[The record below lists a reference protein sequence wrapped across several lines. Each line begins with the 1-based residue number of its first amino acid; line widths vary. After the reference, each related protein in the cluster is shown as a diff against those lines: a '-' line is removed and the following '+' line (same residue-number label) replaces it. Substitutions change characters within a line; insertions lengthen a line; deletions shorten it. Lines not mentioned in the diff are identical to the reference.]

1 MNRTSGPTVG
11 YLQLFQKITEYS
23 LLLVAYTQ
31 RGEQA
36 NRKYPVLI
44 NPLFARPVELLTS
57 DNAATRFFTLSI
69 KHLVLWTTPEFFEP
83 Y

>member
-11 YLQLFQKITEYS
+11 HLQLFQKKTQYS
-23 LLLVAYTQ
+23 LLLVTYTQ

-36 NRKYPVLI
+36 DRKYPVLI

-57 DNAATRFFTLSI
+57 DNAATRRFSL
-69 KHLVLWTTPEFFEP
+69 
-83 Y
+83 